1 MSADDHV
8 MSHDSDTFPTLP
20 TALRLSIAGETLDQH
35 VEVQL
40 SSEMEESPT
49 VEIPD
54 DMPVDLRVK
63 LAISMIQLG
72 KAVPEVGLY
81 SCKYLVANICQI
93 WCVWHIEMVHVHVH
107 IGFAPAH
114 LLYVCVHTFHFYVG
128 TNVYNFWNVKSVL
141 AK

>member
-1 MSADDHV
+1 MLPSTPDNAPAISADDHV

-93 WCVWHIEMVHVHVH
+93 
-107 IGFAPAH
+107 
-114 LLYVCVHTFHFYVG
+114 
-128 TNVYNFWNVKSVL
+128 
-141 AK
+141 